1 MCLLHVQSFSRSSSL
16 APPVSHPLAV
26 TPTHHTPQI
35 PDNTDVDC
43 FVTVGGGALNAF
55 SKCQLAGEATT
66 DPLPVR
72 EATGRCCEL
81 VLEEDGHERAA
92 AGYRMCRRRANL
104 PALFHLTNL
113 LPSVRRDSLRF
124 RLRVVHDALGLC
136 PGTSLPIVMCS
147 S

>member
-43 FVTVGGGALNAF
+43 FVTVGGGALSAF

-72 EATGRCCEL
+72 RCGCLPLHCVEKS
-81 VLEEDGHERAA
+81 
-92 AGYRMCRRRANL
+92 ANQRIFL
-104 PALFHLTNL
+104 NVSL
-113 LPSVRRDSLRF
+113 DSNF
-124 RLRVVHDALGLC
+124 
-136 PGTSLPIVMCS
+136 SL
-147 S
+147 